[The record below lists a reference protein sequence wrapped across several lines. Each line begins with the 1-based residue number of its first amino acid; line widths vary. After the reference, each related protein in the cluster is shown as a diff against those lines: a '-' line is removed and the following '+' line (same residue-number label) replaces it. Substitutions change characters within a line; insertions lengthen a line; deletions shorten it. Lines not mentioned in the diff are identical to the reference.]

1 MIHLLIVEDEESIA
15 AGLRD
20 DLEVEGYR
28 VDIATDGDDALARA
42 VDSDYDLILL
52 DLMLPG
58 KDGIAICREL
68 RRRGDRTPIIMLTA
82 RSTEG
87 DKIAGLDCGADDY
100 VTKPFSPVELRA
112 RIRAALRRR
121 EGKTA
126 QVIRFGDYEIDL
138 VGIELRRDGELVRLT
153 PLEFKILSVLVQQG
167 GRALSR
173 HELID
178 QVWGSD
184 EYVADRTVDA
194 HVAYLRKKIEPEPGA
209 PRYISSVRGI
219 GYRFDG

>member
-1 MIHLLIVEDEESIA
+1 MIHLLIVEDDENIA

-20 DLEVEGYR
+20 DLELEGYR
-28 VDIATDGDDALARA
+28 VDIATDGDEALTIA
-42 VDSDYDLILL
+42 VDGEYDLILL

-100 VTKPFSPVELRA
+100 ITKPFSPVEVRA

-121 EGKTA
+121 EGGTT
-126 QVIRFGDYEIDL
+126 QIIHFGDYEIDL
-138 VGIELRRDGELVRLT
+138 VGIELRRHGQLVRLT
-153 PLEFKILSVLVQQG
+153 PLEFKILSVLVQHG
-167 GRALSR
+167 GRPLSR

-209 PRYISSVRGI
+209 PRYIVSVRGI